1 MKLLVTGGCGFVGS
15 NLAAQALRTGHELCV
30 LDNLSRHGAAQN
42 LAWLRGLG
50 RFAFEAVD
58 VRDAAA
64 VEAAVRRF
72 GPEQVFHLAGQ
83 VAMTTSLADP
93 LADLQINA
101 AGTLHLLQAVRRHA
115 PEAGFV
121 YASTNKV
128 YGDLEWLGYERTTT
142 RWRCPAHPHGFDETL
157 PFAPSTPYGCS
168 KGAADRYVSDWHH
181 GFGLRSVV
189 LRHSSMYGGHQYAT
203 EDQGWVGWFC
213 SRAAASRRSGR
224 AERFT
229 VSGSGHQ
236 VRDLL
241 HVDDVVRLYFGL
253 AERIDAVAGRTFNV
267 GGGARNSLSILELL
281 GRLERDH
288 GARLAPTHIAARAS
302 DQRVF
307 VADHRAL
314 TRAIGW
320 APQVGIDQG
329 LAGMMAWE
337 LERAGAVAGASMAAP
352 ERPHRSAISA
362 EVAS

>member
-15 NLAAQALRTGHELCV
+15 NLAAHALRTGHELCV

-50 RFAFEAVD
+50 AFDLAAVD
-58 VRDAAA
+58 IRDADA
-64 VEAAVRRF
+64 VEQTVRRF
-72 GPEQVFHLAGQ
+72 RPDHVFHLAGQ

-101 AGTLHLLQAVRRHA
+101 AGTLHLLQALRRHA
-115 PEAGFV
+115 PQAGFV

-128 YGDLEWLGYERTTT
+128 YGDLEWLACERDTT
-142 RWRCPAHPHGFDETL
+142 RWRCPAYAEGFDETL

-168 KGAADRYVSDWHH
+168 KGAADRYVSDGHPA
-181 GFGLRSVV
+181 FGLRTVV
-189 LRHSSMYGGHQYAT
+189 LRHSSMYGGQQYAT

-224 AERFT
+224 AQGFT

-267 GGGARNSLSILELL
+267 GGGPGNALSILELL
-281 GRLERDH
+281 ARLRRDH
-288 GARLAPTHIAARAS
+288 GAQLAPTHIAPRHS

-314 TRAIGW
+314 TAATGW
-320 APQVGIDQG
+320 APRVGIDEG
-329 LAGMMAWE
+329 LGGMMDWE
-337 LERAGAVAGASMAAP
+337 LQRAGAVA
-352 ERPHRSAISA
+352 
-362 EVAS
+362 